1 MENSE
6 LTGIE
11 RELVLQYLI
20 DGNVPVTVTLVESQ
34 ELEDGAQLPVIFPV
48 ALKAEQIEVSHK
60 GVILLKNPPEDVQ
73 KFAGKQVKV
82 EFYFH
87 RMGLYFITQMQET
100 SSGLAIDIPDA
111 IQRIQSQEV
120 RSKYDLTV
128 NFYFSCRN
136 QSNINIDCVPEDGY
150 TLFSRPV
157 WSSIPVEKQVLA
169 KGYLEKFVAE
179 AKKEKNAGNGIQLIS
194 ICRYLVEDV
203 AATPLPSL
211 QSNVKSLGVLY
222 VDHERF
228 VLASAK
234 GNFPLAIGGE
244 YAVKMSLR
252 LKDGPILSRN
262 IFVTCVVAKIFKI
275 ENDERVVA
283 ECLFT
288 SIQEEDV
295 RFLYEKATSKLFI

>member
-1 MENSE
+1 MEKPE

-20 DGNVPVTVTLVESQ
+20 DGNVPVTVTLVENQ
-34 ELEDGAQLPVIFPV
+34 ELEDAAQLPVIFPV

-73 KFAGKQVKV
+73 KFAGKQVKI

-87 RMGLYFITQMQET
+87 RMGLYFVTQMQET
-100 SSGLAIDIPDA
+100 DAGLAIDIPDA
-111 IQRIQSQEV
+111 IQRIQNQDA
-120 RSKYDLTV
+120 RSKYDITI
-128 NFYFSCRN
+128 NFYFSCQN
-136 QSNINIDCVPEDGY
+136 QTNINIGCVPENGY
-150 TLFSRPV
+150 ELFSRPV
-157 WSSIPVEKQVLA
+157 WSSIPVEKQILA
-169 KGYLEKFVAE
+169 KGYLEKFVAD
-179 AKKEKNAGNGIQLIS
+179 AKKDKNAGNGIQLIS

-203 AATPLPSL
+203 TIEPLPSL
-211 QSNVKSLGVLY
+211 QNDVKELGVLY

-228 VLASAK
+228 VLSSAR
-234 GNFPLAIGGE
+234 GQFPLAIGGE

-252 LKDGPILSRN
+252 LKDGPILARN
-262 IFVTCVVAKIFKI
+262 IFITCIVSKIFKI
-275 ENDERVVA
+275 ENDERAVA

-295 RFLYEKATSKLFI
+295 RFLYEKATRKLFI